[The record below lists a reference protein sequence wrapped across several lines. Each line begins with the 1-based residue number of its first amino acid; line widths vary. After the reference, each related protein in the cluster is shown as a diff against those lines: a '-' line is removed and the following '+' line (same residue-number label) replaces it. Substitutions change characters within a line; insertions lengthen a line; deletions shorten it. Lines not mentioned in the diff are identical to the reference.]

1 MNTPEPD
8 TPRPG
13 ANGRRAAL
21 VVILIAFA
29 ASATTAMLAF
39 TASHRARTA
48 DATAQAADIAD
59 LHATLA
65 EWQAQ
70 VTEAQSAGHDQAPQ
84 RLGVLESRAAALTA
98 WKPRTPCGEQAREQL
113 HVAMDARI
121 RRIDGVLAGKP
132 AGLDRVDEQASLE
145 GALRQCEVEPGRDV
159 NI

>member
-1 MNTPEPD
+1 MNHPEPD
-8 TPRPG
+8 TPRSG
-13 ANGRRAAL
+13 ANGRRVAL
-21 VVILIAFA
+21 VVILVAFV

-48 DATAQAADIAD
+48 DAAAQAADIAD

-70 VTEAQSAGHDQAPQ
+70 VTEAQRAGHDEAP
-84 RLGVLESRAAALTA
+84 RRVGMLKLRAAALTA

-121 RRIDGVLAGKP
+121 RRIDGVLTGKP

-145 GALRQCEVEPGRDV
+145 GALHQCEVEPGRDV

>member
-1 MNTPEPD
+1 MNHSEPVA
-8 TPRPG
+8 PRSG
-13 ANGRRAAL
+13 ANGRRVAL
-21 VVILIAFA
+21 VVILVAFV

-48 DATAQAADIAD
+48 DATAQAADITD
-59 LHATLA
+59 LRAALA

-70 VTEAQSAGHDQAPQ
+70 VTEAQSAGHDEAPR
-84 RLGVLESRAAALTA
+84 RLGILKSREAALSA

-121 RRIDGVLAGKP
+121 RRIDGVLSGKP
-132 AGLDRVDEQASLE
+132 AGLDLVDEQASLE
-145 GALRQCEVEPGRDV
+145 GALHQCESEPGRDV